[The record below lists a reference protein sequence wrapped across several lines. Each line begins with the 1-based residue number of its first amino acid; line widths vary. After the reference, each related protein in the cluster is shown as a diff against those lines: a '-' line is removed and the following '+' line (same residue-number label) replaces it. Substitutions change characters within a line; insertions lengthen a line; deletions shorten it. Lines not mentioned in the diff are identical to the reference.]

1 VFNYLSVSF
10 PLAQNP
16 PKRVVTFNLIQNRYA
31 HEIAT
36 VRFRDWNVQLND
48 IKPTDPV
55 KCVFRGKDF
64 SREFVGY
71 IHDIKPEITPSN
83 RIVTV
88 TLIGASYVL
97 KQARQ
102 RVFENVTADAVVKQI
117 ASEYGFSAYTDPHP
131 RVYEQVTQ
139 AGHSELQIMA
149 RLARQC
155 GYTLRVENT
164 SIYFKKLTSDFQTFK
179 SSASSFRMNDANDPR
194 GSTLYSFA
202 LTMGESIEYADAYK
216 SAPRVGGVTPTSIS
230 ANLVT
235 NQTRPES
242 IRQRS
247 SAELFDSFATEIV
260 APSYD
265 IAYYESE
272 ALDQKNRFPY
282 RASIKVL
289 GTPNLGPD
297 KPIFL
302 DGLGLDY
309 SGYWIVLSARHEIIE
324 TSSNVLQYTT
334 TLEVGTDSLGQAK
347 IFNDLAIFSPDELKL
362 RPLQNG
368 YRNVYDSGASIITV
382 DNNNVSLS
390 NSNIVNIKNREQIA
404 SVKEASSYIWK
415 SKNNANVTPNTD
427 AKNRTDAVFQ
437 RLGT

>member
-16 PKRVVTFNLIQNRYA
+16 PKRVVAFNLMQNRYA

-55 KCVFRGKDF
+55 KCILRGKDS

-83 RIVTV
+83 RSVTV

-97 KQARQ
+97 KQAKQ
-102 RVFENVTADAVVKQI
+102 RVFENVTADAVVKKI

-131 RVYEQVTQ
+131 RVYEQVAQ

-164 SIYFKKLTSDFQTFK
+164 SIYFKKLTSDFQALK
-179 SSASSFRMNDANDPR
+179 SSASSFIMRDSNNPR

-216 SAPRVGGVTPTSIS
+216 SAPRVGGVDPRTLNS
-230 ANLVT
+230 NLVT
-235 NQTRPES
+235 NQIRPEA
-242 IRQRS
+242 IRQKS

-265 IAYYESE
+265 VAYYESE

-289 GTPNLGPD
+289 GTPTLGPD

-302 DGLGLDY
+302 DGIGLDY
-309 SGYWIVLSARHEIIE
+309 SGYWIILSARHEIVE

-334 TLEVGTDSLGQAK
+334 ILEVGSDSLGQAK
-347 IFNDLAIFSPDELKL
+347 VFNDLAIFTPDELKL
-362 RPLQNG
+362 RQLQTG
-368 YRNVYDSGASIITV
+368 YRNVYDSGASVISV
-382 DNNNVSLS
+382 NNNSVDLS
-390 NSNIVNIKNREQIA
+390 NSKIVDIGNRKLPNVIKPSNTYKWVAQNPAI
-404 SVKEASSYIWK
+404 SEATI
-415 SKNNANVTPNTD
+415 D
-427 AKNRTDAVFQ
+427 AKNRNDAVFQ
-437 RLGT
+437 RLGM

>member
-1 VFNYLSVSF
+1 M
-10 PLAQNP
+10 
-16 PKRVVTFNLIQNRYA
+16 QNRYA

-55 KCVFRGKDF
+55 KCILRGKDS

-83 RIVTV
+83 RSVTV

-97 KQARQ
+97 KQAKQ
-102 RVFENVTADAVVKQI
+102 RVFENVTADAVVKKI

-131 RVYEQVTQ
+131 RVYEQVAQ

-164 SIYFKKLTSDFQTFK
+164 SIYFKKLTSDFQALK
-179 SSASSFRMNDANDPR
+179 SSASSFIMRDSNNPR

-216 SAPRVGGVTPTSIS
+216 SAPRVGGVDPRTLNS
-230 ANLVT
+230 NLVT
-235 NQTRPES
+235 NQIRPEA
-242 IRQRS
+242 IRQKS

-265 IAYYESE
+265 VAYYESE

-289 GTPNLGPD
+289 GTPTLGPD

-302 DGLGLDY
+302 DGIGLDY
-309 SGYWIVLSARHEIIE
+309 SGYWIILSARHEIVE

-334 TLEVGTDSLGQAK
+334 ILEVGSDSLGQAK
-347 IFNDLAIFSPDELKL
+347 VFNDLAIFTPDELKL
-362 RPLQNG
+362 RQLQTG
-368 YRNVYDSGASIITV
+368 YRNVYDSGASVISV
-382 DNNNVSLS
+382 NNNSVDLS
-390 NSNIVNIKNREQIA
+390 NSKIVDIGNRKLPNVIKPSNTYKWVAQNPAI
-404 SVKEASSYIWK
+404 SEATI
-415 SKNNANVTPNTD
+415 D
-427 AKNRTDAVFQ
+427 AKNRNDAVFQ
-437 RLGT
+437 RLGM